1 MARLPDELVEQIA
14 EHLDANRCEP
24 KDRKSAQDALSRLAR
39 TNKRFHGLLSAVLYA
54 RPFLSSPTAVK
65 VYLRIFT
72 SLVDP
77 WKRAKAGR
85 NWPVKVLK
93 PQQLTLESNRE
104 WTYLLPPPLPN
115 FPPSVNAL
123 NLFSNLTDLVVS
135 SCSFAS
141 DFLPLLLGPDTSARQ
156 SLSTIKLRNLGLP
169 MNRIGGNRDYEHTL
183 AFLFEAYNLI
193 PFDWSPF

>member
-54 RPFLSSPTAVK
+54 PPFLSSPTAVK

-85 NWPVKVLK
+85 NWLPKVLK
-93 PQQLTLESNRE
+93 PEQLALTFNRDIK
-104 WTYLLPPPLPN
+104 PRHLPN
-115 FPPSVNAL
+115 FPASVDEVD
-123 NLFSNLTDLVVS
+123 LFSKLTSLTVPCLPGRLRPSPHS
-135 SCSFAS
+135 SRSV
-141 DFLPLLLGPDTSARQ
+141 DGPAQ
-156 SLSTIKLRNLGLP
+156 
-169 MNRIGGNRDYEHTL
+169 EH
-183 AFLFEAYNLI
+183 
-193 PFDWSPF
+193 P